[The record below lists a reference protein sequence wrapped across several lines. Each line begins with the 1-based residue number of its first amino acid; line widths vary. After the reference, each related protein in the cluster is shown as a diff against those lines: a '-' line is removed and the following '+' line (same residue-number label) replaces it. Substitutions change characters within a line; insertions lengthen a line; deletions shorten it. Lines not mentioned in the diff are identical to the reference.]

1 MPFRD
6 RRDAG
11 VRLADKLTRSDQS
24 IETTSTHRRGLR
36 TMENSELRDWLGDH
50 QEFLHEISERFDTD
64 ERVTTKIALMV
75 LNDFSDEEIYQ
86 DLGHEILV
94 FDGQHSPLRHV
105 PELLAEVRR
114 TVAGG

>member
-1 MPFRD
+1 M
-6 RRDAG
+6 
-11 VRLADKLTRSDQS
+11 
-24 IETTSTHRRGLR
+24 ETAS
-36 TMENSELRDWLGDH
+36 SETWLGDD
-50 QEFLHEISERFDTD
+50 QEFLHEISDRFGTD
-64 ERVTTKIALMV
+64 ERVTTGIALMV